1 MSYIEFKPT
10 LKKVNLKPDG
20 KKEIVLEVTDSSLRG
35 KLDVLSEMIDT
46 KVFISLES
54 MQVNFNV
61 TVNAK
66 TNEPLTQYEVD
77 DKGVVKEVKASF
89 EQLEA
94 DFDIPEEQI
103 PTREEKEQ
111 ADREMVD
118 AFIISG
124 LAPGLGDLPHDFA
137 YIVKR
142 KLEGESYLK
151 LANELKISNVK
162 LIEMIDD
169 YRARIAPM
177 AIKWHEWKE
186 KQPDVAEQP
195 KAEEKPKEE
204 TETEEAVTTEE
215 EQVQEK
221 ETQSSGK
228 FEVTGEDKPFDETLE
243 D

>member
-94 DFDIPEEQI
+94 DFDIPEEKI
-103 PTREEKEQ
+103 STREEKEQ
-111 ADREMVD
+111 ADREIVD

-124 LAPGLGDLPHDFA
+124 LAPGLDDLPHDFA

-204 TETEEAVTTEE
+204 TETDEPVVTEE
-215 EQVQEK
+215 EQVQRK
-221 ETQSSGK
+221 ELESSEEN
-228 FEVTGEDKPFDETLE
+228 EVTDEEKPFNEKLE

>member
-20 KKEIVLEVTDSSLRG
+20 KKEIVLEVTDSSLNG
-35 KLDVLSEMIDT
+35 KLDALSELIDI
-46 KVFISLES
+46 KVAVSLES
-54 MQVNFNV
+54 LIVNYNV
-61 TVNAK
+61 LFNAK
-66 TNEPLTQYEVD
+66 TNKPLTEYEVD
-77 DKGVVKEVKASF
+77 DKGVVQEVKQAY
-89 EQLEA
+89 EQMEA
-94 DFDIPEEQI
+94 DFDIPEEKI
-103 PTREEKEQ
+103 PTREEREQ
-111 ADREMVD
+111 ADRETID

-124 LAPGLGDLPHDFA
+124 LAPGLDDLPHDFA

-204 TETEEAVTTEE
+204 TETEEPVITEE
-215 EQVQEK
+215 DQVQEEK
-221 ETQSSGK
+221 TQSSEEI
-228 FEVTGEDKPFDETLE
+228 EVTNEDKPFDETLE

>member
-66 TNEPLTQYEVD
+66 TNEPVTQYEVD
-77 DKGVVKEVKASF
+77 DKGFVKEVKASF

-94 DFDIPEEQI
+94 DFDIPEEKI

-111 ADREMVD
+111 ADREIVD

-124 LAPGLGDLPHDFA
+124 LAPGLEDLPHDFA

-195 KAEEKPKEE
+195 MAEEKPKEE
-204 TETEEAVTTEE
+204 TETEEPVVTEE
-215 EQVQEK
+215 ERVQEK
-221 ETQSSGK
+221 ESKSSEEY
-228 FEVTGEDKPFDETLE
+228 EVSDEDKPFDETLE

>member
-10 LKKVNLKPDG
+10 LKKVNLKADG
-20 KKEIVLEVTDSSLRG
+20 KKEIVLEVTDSSLNG
-35 KLDVLSEMIDT
+35 KLDALSEMIDI
-46 KVFISLES
+46 KVAVSLES
-54 MQVNFNV
+54 LIVNYNV
-61 TVNAK
+61 LFNAK
-66 TNEPLTQYEVD
+66 TNKPLTEYEVD
-77 DKGVVKEVKASF
+77 DKGVVQEVKQGY
-89 EQLEA
+89 EQMEA
-94 DFDIPEEQI
+94 DFDIPEEKI
-103 PTREEKEQ
+103 PTREEREQ
-111 ADREMVD
+111 ADRETID
-118 AFIISG
+118 EFIISG
-124 LAPGLGDLPHDFA
+124 LAPGLDDLPHDFA

-204 TETEEAVTTEE
+204 TETEETIITEE
-215 EQVQEK
+215 EQEQEQGS
-221 ETQSSGK
+221 QSS
-228 FEVTGEDKPFDETLE
+228 EESEETDEEKPFDEKLE

>member
-94 DFDIPEEQI
+94 DFDISEEKI

-111 ADREMVD
+111 ADREIVD

-124 LAPGLGDLPHDFA
+124 LAPGLDDLPHDFA

-186 KQPDVAEQP
+186 NQPDVAEQP
-195 KAEEKPKEE
+195 KAEE
-204 TETEEAVTTEE
+204 TETEEPVVTEE
-215 EQVQEK
+215 ERGQEK
-221 ETQSSGK
+221 ESKSSEEY
-228 FEVTGEDKPFDETLE
+228 EVSDEDKPFDETLE

>member
-94 DFDIPEEQI
+94 DFDIPEEKI

-111 ADREMVD
+111 ADREIVD

-124 LAPGLGDLPHDFA
+124 LAPGLDDLPHDFA

-204 TETEEAVTTEE
+204 TETEETVVPEE

-221 ETQSSGK
+221 ESQSSEEI
-228 FEVTGEDKPFDETLE
+228 EVTDEDKPFDETLE

>member
-20 KKEIVLEVTDSSLRG
+20 KKEIVLEVTDLSLRG

-94 DFDIPEEQI
+94 DFDISEEKI

-111 ADREMVD
+111 ADREIVD

-124 LAPGLGDLPHDFA
+124 LAPGLDDLPHDFA

-186 KQPDVAEQP
+186 NQPDVAEQP
-195 KAEEKPKEE
+195 KAEE
-204 TETEEAVTTEE
+204 TETEEPVVTEE
-215 EQVQEK
+215 ERGQEK
-221 ETQSSGK
+221 ESKSSEEY
-228 FEVTGEDKPFDETLE
+228 EVSDEDKPFDETLE

>member
-20 KKEIVLEVTDSSLRG
+20 KKEIVLEVTDSSLNG
-35 KLDVLSEMIDT
+35 KLDALSELIDI
-46 KVFISLES
+46 KVAVSLES
-54 MQVNFNV
+54 LIVNYNV
-61 TVNAK
+61 LLNAK
-66 TNEPLTQYEVD
+66 TNKPLTEYEVD
-77 DKGVVKEVKASF
+77 EKGFVQEVKQVY
-89 EQLEA
+89 EQMEA
-94 DFDIPEEQI
+94 DFDIPEEKI
-103 PTREEKEQ
+103 LTREEREQ
-111 ADREMVD
+111 ADRETVD

-124 LAPGLGDLPHDFA
+124 LAPGLDDLPHDFA

-186 KQPDVAEQP
+186 KQPDVGEQS
-195 KAEEKPKEE
+195 KVEEKPKEE
-204 TETEEAVTTEE
+204 TKTEETVVTVE

-221 ETQSSGK
+221 ESESSDG
-228 FEVTGEDKPFDETLE
+228 FEVSDEDKPFDETLE

>member
-10 LKKVNLKPDG
+10 LKKVNLKADG
-20 KKEIVLEVTDSSLRG
+20 KKEIVLEVTDSSLNG
-35 KLDVLSEMIDT
+35 KLDALSEMIDI
-46 KVFISLES
+46 KVAVSLES
-54 MQVNFNV
+54 LIVNYNV
-61 TVNAK
+61 LFNAK
-66 TNEPLTQYEVD
+66 TNKPLTEYEVD
-77 DKGVVKEVKASF
+77 DKGVVQEVKQGY
-89 EQLEA
+89 EQMEA
-94 DFDIPEEQI
+94 DFDIPEEKM

-111 ADREMVD
+111 ADRETVD

-124 LAPGLGDLPHDFA
+124 LAPGLDDLPHDFA

-204 TETEEAVTTEE
+204 TETEEPIVPEE
-215 EQVQEK
+215 EQVQGK
-221 ETQSSGK
+221 ESESSDEH
-228 FEVTGEDKPFDETLE
+228 EVTDEDKPFNEKLE

>member
-66 TNEPLTQYEVD
+66 TNEPVTQYEVD
-77 DKGVVKEVKASF
+77 DKGFVKEVKASF

-94 DFDIPEEQI
+94 DFDIPEEKI

-111 ADREMVD
+111 ADREIVD

-124 LAPGLGDLPHDFA
+124 LAPGLDDLPHDFA

-204 TETEEAVTTEE
+204 TKTEEPVATEE
-215 EQVQEK
+215 EQVKEK
-221 ETQSSGK
+221 ESEYSDEYG
-228 FEVTGEDKPFDETLE
+228 VTDEDKPFDETLE